1 MSKLQTQSSD
11 TRRRLIDA
19 AIDLLYDRGLAGT
32 TFVEVA
38 KQAGLSRGAVH
49 HHYASRTDLLEDVL
63 DHIGAALRHEVKAQL
78 ESVPGTSPSLNTLVD
93 FVWEQINNRAYL
105 AYQQIRSGVRG
116 DSADTQRLMSKM
128 RAVTDAWTQ
137 AAGNLRTDSSV
148 VNSELPRIVLAA
160 LLGASV
166 TMQTAGAPAHDPDFQ
181 RFRDQ
186 LKQLISLA
194 ELSAPPGT
202 QRVT

>member
-1 MSKLQTQSSD
+1 MQTQSSD
-11 TRRRLIDA
+11 TRQRLIDA
-19 AIDLLYDRGLAGT
+19 AIDLLNQRGLAGT
-32 TFVEVA
+32 TFVDVA
-38 KQAGLSRGAVH
+38 KRAGLSRGAIH
-49 HHYASRTDLLEDVL
+49 HHYASRTELLEDVL
-63 DHIGAALRHEVKAQL
+63 EHIGAALRHEVRTQL
-78 ESVPGTSPSLNTLVD
+78 DSAPGASPSLNTMVD

-116 DSADTQRLMSKM
+116 DMADKTRLMRKM
-128 RAVTDAWTQ
+128 RSVTDAWTQ
-137 AAGNLRTDSSV
+137 AAGSLRTDSSM

-166 TMQTAGAPAHDPDFQ
+166 TMQTAGAPSHDPDFQ

-194 ELSAPPGT
+194 ELSAPPE
-202 QRVT
+202 RAS